1 MKKYRIITS
10 LIVVVVLGLISALA
24 YNYFFTK
31 ETSYADRIT
40 FNDDEDMLAIFFL
53 GGLEGSYDYS
63 IVNKYFAENELKQF
77 HTLELEGEEC
87 YLVVPRD
94 DISVTVSSLSMTEDG
109 GTKARKVTE
118 YNEPFYIKCNVS
130 DIFSNVE
137 LSFKY
142 MDKLYSYS
150 PYISLKD
157 GSIVVE
163 DFVTLVNE

>member
-1 MKKYRIITS
+1 MKKYRIITL

-31 ETSYADRIT
+31 DINYSDRIT
-40 FNDDEDMLAIFFL
+40 FNDDYDMLAIFFL
-53 GGLEGSYDYS
+53 GGLDGSYDYS
-63 IVNKYFAENELKQF
+63 VVNKYFTEDEFKKF

-87 YLVVPRD
+87 YLIVPRD
-94 DISVTVSSLSMTEDG
+94 NISITVSSLSMTEDG

-118 YNEPFYIKCNVS
+118 FNEPFFIKCNVS
-130 DIFSNVE
+130 DIFPNAE

-142 MDKLYSYS
+142 NGKLYTYS
-150 PYISLKD
+150 PYISLRD
-157 GSIVVE
+157 GSVVVE